1 MSKKV
6 LHILALFSF
15 LNFGFATQT
24 SFAVDNDIE
33 KVVSDQSNESLEDLF
48 EDDIGEIDFLDLD
61 IDLSSI
67 DDIEQNEEI
76 KTLGLKEK
84 LSLLAEILKG
94 MTLKEKI
101 AFISIILK
109 SQIKEHK
116 KEVITTATIL
126 AASTT
131 AIIIYKKKG
140 K

>member
-48 EDDIGEIDFLDLD
+48 EDDIGEINFLD
-61 IDLSSI
+61 IDISDL
-67 DDIEQNEEI
+67 DDTEENIEI
-76 KTLGLKEK
+76 KTPGLKEK
-84 LSLLAEILKG
+84 LSLLAEILKE

-101 AFISIILK
+101 DFISIILK